1 MCRPRF
7 KSQPMIGSTDQFDM
21 SALSSGEIRRPPR
34 NMSSLSG
41 RDNPRRSRTRQ
52 FFTNWP
58 LSLSE
63 NLQKYRAIGDEGGE
77 QDMFAS
83 QAQASGRIAWLQ
95 RASD

>member
-1 MCRPRF
+1 
-7 KSQPMIGSTDQFDM
+7 MIGSTDQFDM
-21 SALSSGEIRRPPR
+21 SALSSDEMRKSPR
-34 NMSSLSG
+34 NMSSLPG

-52 FFTNWP
+52 FFANWP
-58 LSLSE
+58 LSLLE
-63 NLQKYRAIGDEGGE
+63 NLQKYRVVGDERGE

>member
-1 MCRPRF
+1 MV
-7 KSQPMIGSTDQFDM
+7 GSTYQFDM
-21 SALSSGEIRRPPR
+21 SALSSGEIRGPRR
-34 NMSSLSG
+34 NMSSLPD

-52 FFTNWP
+52 FFTNWQ

-63 NLQKYRAIGDEGGE
+63 NLQKYRVIGDEGGE

-83 QAQASGRIAWLQ
+83 QAQALGRITWLQ